1 MKYYII
7 LLLCLTSCLG
17 VNKEVLE
24 FGLNSKM
31 DLKNGQK
38 QIVPNESLLRKFKSN
53 CQSEFLSNYLNKV
66 FSIQHEYTSF
76 ISLVTSKETV
86 HVDSLILM
94 DPEFEVNELKT
105 VKMYNEI
112 DSSVNFYVFK
122 MEKHKS
128 DMVPFIRIA
137 FKEPGLSNIVLMD
150 VFLDNTQSGDSFFST
165 GAVGL
170 IKNIQNI
177 RVPKR
182 KWNLISICH

>member
-1 MKYYII
+1 MKYYLI
-7 LLLCLTSCLG
+7 LLLYFTSCIG

-38 QIVPNESLLRKFKSN
+38 QIVPNQALLRKFKSN

-66 FSIQHEYTSF
+66 FLIQHEYTSF

-86 HVDSLILM
+86 HLDSLILK
-94 DPEFEVNELKT
+94 DSAFVINDFKT
-105 VKMYNEI
+105 IKMNNEI
-112 DSSVNFYVFK
+112 DSSVSFYVFK
-122 MEKHKS
+122 MEKLKS
-128 DMVPFIRIA
+128 DKVPFIRIA

-150 VFLDNTQSGDSFFST
+150 VFLENTQSGDSFFTT

-182 KWNLISICH
+182 R

>member
-1 MKYYII
+1 MKYYLI
-7 LLLCLTSCLG
+7 LLLYFTSCVG

-38 QIVPNESLLRKFKSN
+38 QIAPNQALLRKFKSN

-66 FSIQHEYTSF
+66 FLIQHEYTSF
-76 ISLVTSKETV
+76 ISLVTSKEIV
-86 HVDSLILM
+86 HLDSLILK
-94 DPEFEVNELKT
+94 DSTFVITDFKT
-105 VKMYNEI
+105 IKMNNEI

-122 MEKHKS
+122 MEKLKT
-128 DMVPFIRIA
+128 DKVPFIRIA

-150 VFLDNTQSGDSFFST
+150 VFLENEQSGDSFYTT
-165 GAVGL
+165 GAVRL

-182 KWNLISICH
+182 K